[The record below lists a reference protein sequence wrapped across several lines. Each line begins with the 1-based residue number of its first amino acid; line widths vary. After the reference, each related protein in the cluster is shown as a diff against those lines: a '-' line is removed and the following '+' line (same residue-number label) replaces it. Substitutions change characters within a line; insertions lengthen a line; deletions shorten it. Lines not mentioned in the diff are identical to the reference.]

1 MLFFISLR
9 SFLITFCIFPIYNNV
24 YLNIVR
30 AIKKVSVNEIRAFI
44 FENYYKRMGFSKQ
57 SSYYS
62 MKRLKKR
69 DLLLCAKKLIEKVP
83 DPRNA
88 KEHYESFVGKKNRKS
103 VKQSETITYQPKTF
117 YTVDIKSVITKH

>member
-1 MLFFISLR
+1 
-9 SFLITFCIFPIYNNV
+9 
-24 YLNIVR
+24 
-30 AIKKVSVNEIRAFI
+30 
-44 FENYYKRMGFSKQ
+44 
-57 SSYYS
+57 

-117 YTVDIKSVITKH
+117 YTVDIKSVITIFITIFKKIESEDKTKCDNFIQAQKQG

>member
-9 SFLITFCIFPIYNNV
+9 SVLITFCIFPIYNNV

-117 YTVDIKSVITKH
+117 YTVDIKSVIRKH